1 MYMFVFVYVEWN
13 WVIFKILLMFYCVIK
28 LQRIVK
34 EQLMLKTWLDTDR
47 LIDWLNRMI
56 DSNNYIVYM

>member
-1 MYMFVFVYVEWN
+1 
-13 WVIFKILLMFYCVIK
+13 MFYCVIK
-28 LQRIVK
+28 LQRIAK